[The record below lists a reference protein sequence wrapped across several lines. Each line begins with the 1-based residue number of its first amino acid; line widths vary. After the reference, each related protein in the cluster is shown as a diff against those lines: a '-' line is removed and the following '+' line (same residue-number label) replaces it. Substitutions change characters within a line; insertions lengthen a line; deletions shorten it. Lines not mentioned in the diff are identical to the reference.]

1 MFNLPWT
8 THRYWIETISDY
20 PHPKTVLSGRYV
32 KFVKSLTTSNKCAV
46 RYLSAL
52 CQDDR
57 RTLLGRTL
65 CKIGLDCGVAPSDL
79 SANLVK
85 SSLQYFPVPD
95 DQQWRVPLLL
105 ELLDAHSDKMTIE
118 NLTSNQISDIID
130 NICTSWWAPWWWN
143 KFSSWPPSFLFHK
156 PTIQYHHSSHYILSC
171 SMHLWTK

>member
-1 MFNLPWT
+1 MCHGLLTDIGLRQFLT
-8 THRYWIETISDY
+8 TLIQR
-20 PHPKTVLSGRYV
+20 LSCQEDM
-32 KFVKSLTTSNKCAV
+32 FVKSLTTSNKCAV

-105 ELLDAHSDKMTIE
+105 ELLDARSDKMTIE

-130 NICTSWWAPWWWN
+130 NICTS
-143 KFSSWPPSFLFHK
+143 
-156 PTIQYHHSSHYILSC
+156 
-171 SMHLWTK
+171 

>member
-1 MFNLPWT
+1 MVRSCILYRIYKSWNVTIRNVFNLPWT

-105 ELLDAHSDKMTIE
+105 ELLDARSDKMTIE

-130 NICTSWWAPWWWN
+130 NICTS
-143 KFSSWPPSFLFHK
+143 
-156 PTIQYHHSSHYILSC
+156 
-171 SMHLWTK
+171 